1 MVNGPFVALGKTV
14 HFAPWDQFLDFRF
27 RVTPIFAKKRP
38 THQKVFPHPT
48 VRALSALTV
57 WIKGNKG
64 LRGEGVEAL
73 LLEKNKLVKQSKS
86 FPRGRKSSTHMEDWM
101 NVEELIEKSI
111 KSQDVQGNF
120 TCCMPYGGAGV

>member
-1 MVNGPFVALGKTV
+1 MR
-14 HFAPWDQFLDFRF
+14 AP
-27 RVTPIFAKKRP
+27 
-38 THQKVFPHPT
+38 
-48 VRALSALTV
+48 SAHTV
-57 WIKGNKG
+57 WVKGNKG

-111 KSQDVQGNF
+111 KSQDVQGS
-120 TCCMPYGGAGV
+120 CMPYGGAGV

>member
-1 MVNGPFVALGKTV
+1 MTHNDNRPGPGQNYGETA
-14 HFAPWDQFLDFRF
+14 
-27 RVTPIFAKKRP
+27 
-38 THQKVFPHPT
+38 VFTFGRKAFFDTT
-48 VRALSALTV
+48 VRALTV

>member
-1 MVNGPFVALGKTV
+1 M
-14 HFAPWDQFLDFRF
+14 
-27 RVTPIFAKKRP
+27 
-38 THQKVFPHPT
+38 
-48 VRALSALTV
+48 RALSALTV
-57 WIKGNKG
+57 WIKGKKG